1 MTVKDIKR
9 FPKLYKKTSTGATQE
24 WSVAVFDNDGK
35 GAIVSY
41 YGQVGG
47 KIQESTQW
55 VNEGKNGGKKNET
68 TPISQAL
75 MDAESDWT
83 RHLKKGY
90 VQNIDDAKAGV
101 VDDIIEGGIFPILAH
116 KFSEQGHKIKYPAL
130 AQPKLDGHRCTSQNK
145 DENGVDTSTLPI
157 MGRVFTTSLWSRTRK
172 PIKSVPHIIEA
183 IEKSF
188 IDSKLDGELYN
199 HDYHANFEDLS
210 SFIRQEEPIEGC
222 EVVQFHVYD
231 IPHSTMT
238 NKERNEVLQSLI
250 PVFEGTPIHIVET
263 LVVNDEDELMDAF
276 EHFLSLGYEGA
287 IVRNMD
293 GLYVNK
299 RSYDLQK
306 IKEFDDAEF
315 KIIAIKVGTKG
326 SMAGKAVFTCE
337 IKEGDTFDAKMKGS
351 LDELKKY
358 ADDPSLVLGKIVTVK
373 YQGYTKYGKPR
384 FPVALRFR
392 EDI

>member
-1 MTVKDIKR
+1 MNLLKE

-130 AQPKLDGHRCTSQNK
+130 AQPKLDGHRCTSQRSVTVS
-145 DENGVDTSTLPI
+145 DEGVLTKL
-157 MGRVFTTSLWSRTRK
+157 SLWSRTRK
-172 PIKSVPHIIEA
+172 PILSVPHISFALTEVGIER
-183 IEKSF
+183 
-188 IDSKLDGELYN
+188 LDGELYN
-199 HDYHANFEDLS
+199 HDYRANFEDLS
-210 SFIRQEEPIEGC
+210 SFIRQEEPIEGYDA
-222 EVVQFHVYD
+222 VQFHV
-231 IPHSTMT
+231 
-238 NKERNEVLQSLI
+238 
-250 PVFEGTPIHIVET
+250 
-263 LVVNDEDELMDAF
+263 
-276 EHFLSLGYEGA
+276 
-287 IVRNMD
+287 
-293 GLYVNK
+293 
-299 RSYDLQK
+299 
-306 IKEFDDAEF
+306 
-315 KIIAIKVGTKG
+315 
-326 SMAGKAVFTCE
+326 
-337 IKEGDTFDAKMKGS
+337 
-351 LDELKKY
+351 
-358 ADDPSLVLGKIVTVK
+358 
-373 YQGYTKYGKPR
+373 
-384 FPVALRFR
+384 
-392 EDI
+392 

>member
-1 MTVKDIKR
+1 MNLLKE

-130 AQPKLDGHRCTSQNK
+130 AQPKLDGHRCTSQRSVTVS
-145 DENGVDTSTLPI
+145 DEGVLTKL
-157 MGRVFTTSLWSRTRK
+157 SLWSRTRK
-172 PIKSVPHIIEA
+172 PILSVPHISFALTEVGIER
-183 IEKSF
+183 
-188 IDSKLDGELYN
+188 LDGELYN
-199 HDYHANFEDLS
+199 HDYRANFEDLS
-210 SFIRQEEPIEGC
+210 SFIRQEEPIEGYDA
-222 EVVQFHVYD
+222 VQFHVYD
-231 IPHSTMT
+231 IPHPTMT
-238 NKERNEVLQSLI
+238 NGERNDLLQKLK
-250 PVFEGTPIHIVET
+250 PQFEGTPIYIVET
-263 LVVNDEDELMDAF
+263 IVVNDEDELMDAF

-337 IKEGDTFDAKMKGS
+337 IKEGDTFDVKMKGS
-351 LDELKKY
+351 MDELKKY
-358 ADDPSLVLGKIVTVK
+358 ADNPELVIGRFLTVK
-373 YQGYTKYGKPR
+373 FQGWTKYGKPR
-384 FPVALRFR
+384 FPVGMRFR

>member
-1 MTVKDIKR
+1 MNLLKE

-41 YGQVGG
+41 YGLVGG

-130 AQPKLDGHRCTSQNK
+130 AQPKLDGHRCTSQRSVTVS
-145 DENGVDTSTLPI
+145 DEGVLTKL
-157 MGRVFTTSLWSRTRK
+157 SLWSRTRK
-172 PIKSVPHIIEA
+172 PILSVPHISFALTEVGIER
-183 IEKSF
+183 
-188 IDSKLDGELYN
+188 LDGELYN
-199 HDYHANFEDLS
+199 HDYRANFEYLS
-210 SFIRQEEPIEGC
+210 SFIRQEEPIEGYDA
-222 EVVQFHVYD
+222 VQFHVYD
-231 IPHSTMT
+231 IPHPTMT
-238 NKERNEVLQSLI
+238 NGERNDLLQKLK
-250 PVFEGTPIHIVET
+250 PQFEGTPIYIVET
-263 LVVNDEDELMDAF
+263 IVVNDEDELMDAF

-337 IKEGDTFDAKMKGS
+337 IKEGDTFDVKMKGS
-351 LDELKKY
+351 MDELKKY
-358 ADDPSLVLGKIVTVK
+358 ADNPELVIGRFLTVK
-373 YQGYTKYGKPR
+373 FQGWTKYGKPR
-384 FPVALRFR
+384 FPVGMRFR

>member
-1 MTVKDIKR
+1 MNLLKE

-130 AQPKLDGHRCTSQNK
+130 AQPKLDGHRCTSQRSVTVS
-145 DENGVDTSTLPI
+145 DEGVLTKL
-157 MGRVFTTSLWSRTRK
+157 SLWSRTRK
-172 PIKSVPHIIEA
+172 PILSVPHISFALTEVGIER
-183 IEKSF
+183 
-188 IDSKLDGELYN
+188 LDGELYN
-199 HDYHANFEDLS
+199 HDYRANFEYLS
-210 SFIRQEEPIEGC
+210 SFIRQEEPIEGYDA
-222 EVVQFHVYD
+222 VQFHVYD
-231 IPHSTMT
+231 IPHPTMT
-238 NKERNEVLQSLI
+238 NGERNDLLQKLK
-250 PVFEGTPIHIVET
+250 PQFEGTPIYIVET
-263 LVVNDEDELMDAF
+263 IVVNDEDELMDAF

-337 IKEGDTFDAKMKGS
+337 IKEGDTFDVKMKGS
-351 LDELKKY
+351 MDELKKY
-358 ADDPSLVLGKIVTVK
+358 ADNPELVIGRFLTVK
-373 YQGYTKYGKPR
+373 FQGWTKYGKPR
-384 FPVALRFR
+384 FPVGMRFR